1 MMRLSTPRR
10 MTLAKCLQSK
20 TMSKK
25 LTGFKRHNHRDMPIR
40 PQPKGRCRNKHLYA
54 NRPNDGVSLGFE
66 NNRETPDI
74 RTLAKDEVEGDDFI
88 FPYPG
93 LGPGFF
99 IVRCDSETLLHRFE
113 EDPLRITGG
122 RPFLV
127 KHFSSTSK
135 RCHRRDKNGPL
146 PTVPDTIKTSGY
158 RVIDYDGE
166 NVTHEWVEESNRRLA
181 YRLKVAEERAIAAG
195 NQGPPA
201 QPEYGSA
208 YRNGPPQAMSF
219 TWSRSGDTGHGVLG
233 PLRNEASE
241 TMAPAV
247 SDDASSARQAQEN

>member
-1 MMRLSTPRR
+1 MFPPTWHSC
-10 MTLAKCLQSK
+10 TLTTKSFSQ
-20 TMSKK
+20 
-25 LTGFKRHNHRDMPIR
+25 
-40 PQPKGRCRNKHLYA
+40 
-54 NRPNDGVSLGFE
+54 
-66 NNRETPDI
+66 PDI

-146 PTVPDTIKTSGY
+146 PTVPDIIKTSGY
-158 RVIDYDGE
+158 RGMLYLKAYAPSMFIANHYTRVLIVIDYNGE

-181 YRLKVAEERAIAAG
+181 YRLKVAEERAIAAS

-208 YRNGPPQAMSF
+208 SRNGPPQAMSF
-219 TWSRSGDTGHGVLG
+219 TWSRSGDTGHGVPG
-233 PLRNEASE
+233 PLRNEAPE

-247 SDDASSARQAQEN
+247 SDNASSARQAQEN